1 MFDVIDE
8 WCGGEWGLEHG
19 THLSVVA
26 AGEGE
31 EGDGTARCAVVADRC
46 HMAVEHDRHCAQ
58 GLAWVWVGLAR
69 KLGA

>member
-1 MFDVIDE
+1 MV
-8 WCGGEWGLEHG
+8 WGEWGLEHG

-26 AGEGE
+26 VGEGE